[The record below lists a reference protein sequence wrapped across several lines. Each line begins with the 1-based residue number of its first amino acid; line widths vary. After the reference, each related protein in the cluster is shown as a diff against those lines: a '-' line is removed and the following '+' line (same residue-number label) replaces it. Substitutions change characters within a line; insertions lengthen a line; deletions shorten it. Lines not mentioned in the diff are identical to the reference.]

1 MKISQDQKAANRR
14 AILQAAVTQIAEK
27 GFKSATMSR
36 IAREAGVGEATIYN
50 YFPTKEAILYA
61 YYLDHMHRCVA
72 ELKTVPDF
80 NTFTLQEQLQ
90 TLFDAS
96 LDLYLPHREFVA
108 QTFRLVFL
116 SPSRDW
122 TRAKPIRSA
131 LLAAVQDMLAA
142 AVEVGEIPEQVFED
156 LMGHFFVDAYIGAVH
171 YWLSDTSEG
180 FANSQV
186 LIDRG
191 LDLSCALL
199 KAGIANKLFDIAVFL
214 FKTHV
219 VSRMD
224 YFIDPL
230 KGAGRI
236 KRRFME
242 GMDDGQA
249 THRKD

>member
-1 MKISQDQKAANRR
+1 
-14 AILQAAVTQIAEK
+14 
-27 GFKSATMSR
+27 
-36 IAREAGVGEATIYN
+36 VGEATIYN

-122 TRAKPIRSA
+122 TQAKPIRSA

-224 YFIDPL
+224 CFIDPL